1 MKLDITNSAPP
12 GTPHSIHAEQ
22 PGIANDIGASEP
34 SAVLVMDLVRA
45 RGHAAPD
52 APALVSDNEVLN
64 YGELEIRSNQLAH
77 DLQSAGVGPET
88 LVCLCHDRGPAM
100 VVAALAVLKA
110 GGAYVPLDPA
120 YPADRLRFMLE
131 DARTPILITRREI
144 GQRIGTGNWKVVNL
158 DEDSSRI
165 ASRPQTPPAVAVFEQ
180 NLAYV
185 IYTSGSTGRPKGVQ
199 ITHKNL
205 LNLISWHNSAF
216 SVSAED
222 RTSQL
227 ASIAFDAAVWEIWPS
242 LVAGASLYFP
252 DEATRVSPES
262 LRDWLISNRIT
273 ISFVPTPLAE
283 LLITLDWPRDAALRI
298 LLTGGDALHVHPLRG
313 LPFTLVNNYG
323 PSECTVVATSGTV
336 APNPHPEAP
345 PTIGRAISNFQ
356 IYILDEQM
364 QPVLAGVAGELH
376 IGGLGLARGYLYRPD
391 LDKERFI
398 PNPFSQTAGDR
409 LYKTGDL
416 ARFLPDGQIAFTGRI
431 DEQIKIRGYRI
442 EPDEIA
448 AVLDQYSGI
457 KASVVVARG
466 EIDDK
471 RLIAYVV
478 ASADAELSL
487 SGLQEFLK
495 KYLPDY
501 MVPGTFVRVDSLP
514 VTTTGK
520 IDRTALPEPTP
531 EATIRDQMRIAPRT
545 PVEERVVAIL
555 SELLGTEQVSV
566 NDNFFFLGGHSLLGT
581 QLIAR
586 ARDSFG
592 VELPLR
598 TVFDSPTAEELS
610 AVIEQMLR
618 NEAIS
623 AD

>member
-1 MKLDITNSAPP
+1 LP
-12 GTPHSIHAEQ
+12 
-22 PGIANDIGASEP
+22 
-34 SAVLVMDLVRA
+34 
-45 RGHAAPD
+45 
-52 APALVSDNEVLN
+52 
-64 YGELEIRSNQLAH
+64 
-77 DLQSAGVGPET
+77 
-88 LVCLCHDRGPAM
+88 
-100 VVAALAVLKA
+100 
-110 GGAYVPLDPA
+110 
-120 YPADRLRFMLE
+120 
-131 DARTPILITRREI
+131 
-144 GQRIGTGNWKVVNL
+144 
-158 DEDSSRI
+158 
-165 ASRPQTPPAVAVFEQ
+165 
-180 NLAYV
+180 
-185 IYTSGSTGRPKGVQ
+185 
-199 ITHKNL
+199 
-205 LNLISWHNSAF
+205 
-216 SVSAED
+216 
-222 RTSQL
+222 
-227 ASIAFDAAVWEIWPS
+227 
-242 LVAGASLYFP
+242 
-252 DEATRVSPES
+252 
-262 LRDWLISNRIT
+262 
-273 ISFVPTPLAE
+273 
-283 LLITLDWPRDAALRI
+283 
-298 LLTGGDALHVHPLRG
+298 G

-323 PSECTVVATSGTV
+323 PTECTVVATSGTV
-336 APNPHPEAP
+336 APNPHPDAP

-356 IYILDEQM
+356 IFILDEQM
-364 QPVLAGVAGELH
+364 QPVPAGVAGELH
-376 IGGLGLARGYLYRPD
+376 IGGPGLARGYLYRPE

-466 EIDDK
+466 EVDDK

-478 ASADAELSL
+478 ASSDADLSL

-520 IDRTALPEPTP
+520 IDRSALPDPTP
-531 EATIRDQMRIAPRT
+531 ETTIKDQMRIAPRT